1 MMKYGVKILLFLC
14 LGLAGSTFAFDPL
27 PDKPGLRYFQ
37 RLYHIQHMN
46 YLIYKDLERLREE
59 YPGTIVAESIKY
71 RVRWM
76 ILKDYFAD
84 EQILCIRGTNNL
96 LNAWIDSQYFLKQ
109 EPEIGINVHRGFNK
123 AVKEILPTIKE
134 LLDPNRKV
142 ILSGHSLGGSMAIL
156 LAMYLEKEGFDIQW
170 IVTMGQPKV
179 TDNEGAEKYQNLPLL
194 RLVYHLDVVPSLPP
208 RVVTRYYHFGSK
220 LNLLRSG
227 YDYQADPILKTIR
240 KKSLQV
246 TNQLWKNIRSKAS
259 KSLNEDFRKLYD
271 IQDTVEPRFQWF
283 GDSWFFG
290 LQHKMPVYRQ
300 KIREIVRSWKEG
312 LPWRKNE
319 ASNYQQV
326 DDN

>member
-1 MMKYGVKILLFLC
+1 MMKYGVKILLLLC
-14 LGLAGSTFAFDPL
+14 LGLAESVLAFDPL
-27 PDKPGLRYFQ
+27 PEKPGLHYFQ

-46 YLIYKDLERLREE
+46 YLIYKDLEKLREE

-96 LNAWIDSQYFLKQ
+96 LNAWIDSQYFLKE

-134 LLDPNRKV
+134 LLDPNRKA

-170 IVTMGQPKV
+170 IVTMGQPKI
-179 TDNEGAEKYQNLPLL
+179 TDNEGAEKYQHLPLL

-220 LNLLRSG
+220 LNLLKSG
-227 YDYQADPILKTIR
+227 YDYQTDPILKNIR

-246 TNQLWKNIRSKAS
+246 TNKLWRNIRYKAS
-259 KSLNEDFRKLYD
+259 RSLNDDFRKLYD
-271 IQDTVEPRFQWF
+271 IQDKAEPRIRWF

-312 LPWRKNE
+312 LPWRKTE
-319 ASNYQQV
+319 DSSYQQV
-326 DDN
+326 QN